1 MKILLQALGYGAL
14 TLGLVISLTLGYSA
28 YIANSGEKSE
38 VLQDIKYIEVSK
50 EKIGYREAGEGNS
63 EALVLVHGF
72 LGSSYDFTNIIPLL
86 AERYH
91 VIALDLIGFGFS
103 AKNIKLDY
111 SKKSLSEFLYLT
123 LKELGIEKFNILGH
137 SMGGEVALN
146 LALNHSE
153 AVKKL
158 ILIDSGGYIKN
169 DRSISSSM
177 FFGSLYLRILFQN
190 YLLQRSIFKLA
201 FYDQKAVEISDF
213 KPAYSLVY
221 NIPSKTLFKF
231 NSDDDSGSIANEI
244 KTIKTPTLI
253 IWGDRDELINIEYAK
268 KFNEDL
274 ENSHLVIIKNSG
286 HIPYI
291 EKPQETLN
299 EIFEFLD

>member
-14 TLGLVISLTLGYSA
+14 TLGLVVSLSLGYSS
-28 YIANSGEKSE
+28 YVANSGEKSE

-50 EKIGYREAGEGNS
+50 EKIAYREAGEGNS

-72 LGSSYDFTNIIPLL
+72 LGSSYDYSRIIPSL

-91 VIALDLIGFGFS
+91 IIAPDLIGFGFS
-103 AKNIKLDY
+103 TKNIKLDY
-111 SKKSLSEFLYLT
+111 SKKSLSEFVYLT

-137 SMGGEVALN
+137 SMGGEVAIN
-146 LALNHSE
+146 LVLNHPKS
-153 AVKKL
+153 VNKL
-158 ILIDSGGYIKN
+158 ILIDSGGYIQN
-169 DRSISSSM
+169 ERRLLSNEFI
-177 FFGSLYLRILFQN
+177 GSLYLRTVFQN

-201 FYDQKAVEISDF
+201 FYDRESVEISDF

-221 NIPSKTLFKF
+221 NIPSKTLYKF

-253 IWGDRDELINIEYAK
+253 IWGDKDQLIDIEHAK
-268 KFNEDL
+268 RFNKAL
-274 ENSHLVIIKNSG
+274 LGSQLVIIKNSG

-291 EKPQETLN
+291 EKPNETLKA
-299 EIFEFLD
+299 IYEFLD